1 VFLAS
6 SWPISFALGATNSVD
21 KLLLQVISMGRT
33 VITST
38 QLLQKIQDDDWSKFR
53 RALRQED
60 QKVLDELFALAR
72 FHTAPMAY
80 ASTPAPMEAVLIAML
95 IEMMK
100 RIRRLELNEPPLR
113 EREVER
119 W

>member
-1 VFLAS
+1 
-6 SWPISFALGATNSVD
+6 
-21 KLLLQVISMGRT
+21 MGRT

-38 QLLQKIQDDDWSKFR
+38 QLLQQMQDDWSKFR

-60 QKVLDELFALAR
+60 QKAFDELFALAK

-80 ASTPAPMEAVLIAML
+80 ASTPAPMEAVLLSML
-95 IEMMK
+95 IELMK
-100 RIRRLELNEPPLR
+100 RVRGLEAESKGQGSGVR
-113 EREVER
+113 GS

>member
-1 VFLAS
+1 
-6 SWPISFALGATNSVD
+6 
-21 KLLLQVISMGRT
+21 MGRT

-38 QLLQKIQDDDWSKFR
+38 QLLQRIQEDDWSKFR

-60 QKVLDELFALAR
+60 QKVFDELFALAR

-80 ASTPAPMEAVLIAML
+80 ASTPAPMEAVLLAML

-100 RIRRLELNEPPLR
+100 RIRRSEWNLQQWR
-113 EREVER
+113 EEER
-119 W
+119 GAGG

>member
-1 VFLAS
+1 
-6 SWPISFALGATNSVD
+6 
-21 KLLLQVISMGRT
+21 MGRT

-38 QLLQKIQDDDWSKFR
+38 QLLQQMQDDWSKFR

-60 QKVLDELFALAR
+60 QQAFDELFALAK

-80 ASTPAPMEAVLIAML
+80 ASTPAPMEAVLLSML
-95 IEMMK
+95 IELMK
-100 RIRRLELNEPPLR
+100 RVRGLEAESKGQGSGVR
-113 EREVER
+113 GS